1 VVFTVFGLA
10 SSIGTLL
17 TPLATQYGVYPV
29 LIMRVLQV
37 FLSEKTIRKN
47 VYL

>member
-1 VVFTVFGLA
+1 VVFTAFGLA

-29 LIMRVLQV
+29 LIMRILQV
-37 FLSEKTIRKN
+37 FFSDFTVTL
-47 VYL
+47 YG